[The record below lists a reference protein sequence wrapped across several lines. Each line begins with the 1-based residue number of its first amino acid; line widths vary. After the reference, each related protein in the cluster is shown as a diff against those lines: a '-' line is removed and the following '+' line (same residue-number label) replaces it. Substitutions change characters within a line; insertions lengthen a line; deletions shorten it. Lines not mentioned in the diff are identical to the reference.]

1 MASMTRGPRATG
13 TAGSGT
19 GGSRRTGRLSRR
31 WPSGSIAQYDG
42 LVPDGVDSGSVNG
55 ELTVGENIGDLGGLG
70 IAYKAW
76 LLAGGDPDGEPIDGL
91 TPAQRFFV
99 GWAQAWRGKRRPEAM
114 KVLLATDPHSP
125 SEFRCNQIVR
135 NLDPF
140 YDAFGVTPDDDL
152 WLAEEDRVTIW

>member
-1 MASMTRGPRATG
+1 M
-13 TAGSGT
+13 
-19 GGSRRTGRLSRR
+19 
-31 WPSGSIAQYDG
+31 
-42 LVPDGVDSGSVNG
+42 
-55 ELTVGENIGDLGGLG
+55 GENIGDLGGLG

-140 YDAFGVTPDDDL
+140 YEAFGVTPDDAL